1 MPATGGPA
9 TAVDEWPAL
18 CGAGI
23 NLPLPRGRYRGS
35 LPALDL
41 SLHLFI
47 PLACAFLYVVAALM
61 LKRASALGVGVW
73 RIGFLANWV
82 MFLFFLPWWL
92 AHPGTGG
99 HAWTDYWQPAVSGL
113 LFLGGQMFIF
123 FALQGGDVSVTTP
136 VMGTKVLM
144 VALLS
149 LLLRAGDV
157 PWQWWT
163 GAVLSTSAVA
173 LLHFGEPHG
182 QRSRVGHTVLLAGMS
197 ALSFSLCDVL
207 LQKWVVAWGSGRY
220 LPPMFMFNALYTF
233 AFVPFFRAPLTALD
247 RRAWLWT
254 GGGALLLAIN
264 NIGIALSIAVWR
276 SATSVN
282 ILYSLR
288 GLVSVALVWLIGHWF
303 SNDEQHLT
311 PRVFRFRLVGAAL
324 MLAAIVLVLV

>member
-1 MPATGGPA
+1 MRGG
-9 TAVDEWPAL
+9 T
-18 CGAGI
+18 

-41 SLHLFI
+41 SLHLVI

-61 LKRASALGVGVW
+61 LKRASSLGVGAW

-82 MFLFFLPWWL
+82 MFLSYLPWWL
-92 AHPGTGG
+92 AQPGGSG
-99 HAWTDYWQPAVSGL
+99 HAWMDYWQPAVSGL

-123 FALQGGDVSVTTP
+123 LALHRGDVSVTTP

-149 LLLRAGDV
+149 QLLRAGDV

-163 GAVLSTSAVA
+163 GAALSTAAVA

-182 QRSRVGHTVLLAGMS
+182 QRSLVGRTVVLAGLS
-197 ALSFSLCDVL
+197 ALSFSLSDVL
-207 LQKWVVAWGSGRY
+207 LQKWVVAWGSGHY
-220 LPPMFMFNALYTF
+220 LPPMLMFTALYTF
-233 AFVPFFRAPLTALD
+233 AFVPFFRAPLWELD
-247 RRAWLWT
+247 RRAWSWT
-254 GGGALLLAIN
+254 AGGALLLAVN
-264 NIGIALSIAVWR
+264 NVGIALSIAVWR
-276 SATSVN
+276 TATSVN

-288 GLVSVALVWLIGHWF
+288 GLISVVLVWAIGHWF
-303 SNDEQHLT
+303 SNEEHRLT

>member
-1 MPATGGPA
+1 MPAAPGGLARAAPESA
-9 TAVDEWPAL
+9 AL
-18 CGAGI
+18 GGA
-23 NLPLPRGRYRGS
+23 NPPLPRGRSRGS
-35 LPALDL
+35 VPALEL
-41 SLHLFI
+41 SLPFFI

-82 MFLFFLPWWL
+82 MFLFFLPGWL
-92 AHPGTGG
+92 GQSGGG
-99 HAWTDYWQPAVSGL
+99 HVWTDYWQPAVSGL

-123 FALQGGDVSVTTP
+123 LALQSGDVSVTTP
-136 VMGTKVLM
+136 VMGVKVLL

-149 LLLRAGDV
+149 QLLRAGDV

-163 GAVLSTSAVA
+163 GAGLSTAAVA

-182 QRSRVGHTVLLAGMS
+182 QRSRVGRTVLLAGMS
-197 ALSFSLCDVL
+197 ALSVSMGDVL
-207 LQKWVVAWGSGRY
+207 LQKWVVGWGSGRY
-220 LPPMFMFNALYTF
+220 LPPMFLFNALYTF
-233 AFVPFFRAPLTALD
+233 AFVPFFRAPLWALD

-264 NIGIALSIAVWR
+264 NAGIALAIAVWR
-276 SATSVN
+276 TATSVN

-288 GLVSVALVWLIGHWF
+288 GLVSVGLVWAIGHWF

-311 PRVFRFRLVGAAL
+311 PRVFRFRLIGAGL

>member
-1 MPATGGPA
+1 MQ
-9 TAVDEWPAL
+9 
-18 CGAGI
+18 I
-23 NLPLPRGRYRGS
+23 SLPL
-35 LPALDL
+35 L
-41 SLHLFI
+41 I
-47 PLACAFLYVVAALM
+47 PLACAFIYVVAALM

-73 RIGFLANWV
+73 RIGFLANCT

-92 AHPGTGG
+92 AQSGASG

-123 FALQGGDVSVTTP
+123 LALQGGDVSVTTP

-149 LLLRAGDV
+149 HLLRAGEV

-173 LLHFGEPHG
+173 FLHFGEPHG
-182 QRSRVGHTVLLAGMS
+182 QRSRVGRTVLLAGMS
-197 ALSFSLCDVL
+197 AVSFSLCDVL
-207 LQKWVVAWGSGRY
+207 LQKWVVGWGSGRY
-220 LPPMFMFNALYTF
+220 LPPMFLFNALYTF
-233 AFVPFFRAPLTALD
+233 AFVPFFRAPLWALD

-264 NIGIALSIAVWR
+264 NVGIAFSIAAWR
-276 SATSVN
+276 AATSVN

-288 GLVSVALVWLIGHWF
+288 GLVSVALVWAVGHWF
-303 SNDEQHLT
+303 ASEEQHLA
-311 PRVFRFRLVGAAL
+311 PRVFRFRLIGAAL

>member
-1 MPATGGPA
+1 M
-9 TAVDEWPAL
+9 
-18 CGAGI
+18 
-23 NLPLPRGRYRGS
+23 
-35 LPALDL
+35 PALDIPFQL
-41 SLHLFI
+41 I
-47 PLACAFLYVVAALM
+47 VPLACAFLYVIAALM
-61 LKRASALGVGVW
+61 LKRASGLGVGVW

-92 AHPGTGG
+92 SQSGG
-99 HAWTDYWQPAVSGL
+99 SGHVWTEYWRPAVSGL

-123 FALQGGDVSVTTP
+123 LALQGGDVSVTTP

-149 LLLRAGDV
+149 HLLRAGAV

-163 GAVLSTSAVA
+163 GAVFSTAAVA
-173 LLHFGEPHG
+173 LLHLGEPHG
-182 QRSRVGHTVLLAGMS
+182 QRSRVGQTVLLAGMS

-207 LQKWVVAWGSGRY
+207 LQKWVVGWGSGQY

-233 AFVPFFRAPLTALD
+233 AFVPFFRAPLSALD

-254 GGGALLLAIN
+254 GGGALLLAVN
-264 NIGIALSIAVWR
+264 NIGIALSIAMWR
-276 SATSVN
+276 AATSVN

-303 SNDEQHLT
+303 SSEEQHFT
-311 PRVFRFRLVGAAL
+311 ARVFRFRLAGAAL

>member
-1 MPATGGPA
+1 MTH
-9 TAVDEWPAL
+9 
-18 CGAGI
+18 
-23 NLPLPRGRYRGS
+23 LPL
-35 LPALDL
+35 LV
-41 SLHLFI
+41 
-47 PLACAFLYVVAALM
+47 PLACAILYVLAALM

-82 MFLFFLPWWL
+82 MFFFFLPWWL
-92 AHPGTGG
+92 SQAGDSGHP
-99 HAWTDYWQPAVSGL
+99 WTDYWQPAVSGL

-123 FALQGGDVSVTTP
+123 LALQGGDVSVTTP
-136 VMGTKVLM
+136 VMGTKVLL

-149 LLLRAGDV
+149 HLLRAGVV

-182 QRSRVGHTVLLAGMS
+182 QRLRVGRTVLLAGMS

-207 LQKWVVAWGSGRY
+207 LQKWVVGWGSGRY
-220 LPPMFMFNALYTF
+220 LPPMFLFNALYTF
-233 AFVPFFRAPLTALD
+233 AFVPFFRAPLRALD

-254 GGGALLLAIN
+254 GGGALLLAVN
-264 NIGIALSIAVWR
+264 NTGIAVSVAVWR
-276 SATSVN
+276 AATSVN

-288 GLVSVALVWLIGHWF
+288 GLISVVLVWLIGHWF

-311 PRVFRFRLVGAAL
+311 PRGFQYRLVGAAL
-324 MLAAIVLVLV
+324 MLGAIVLVLV

>member
-1 MPATGGPA
+1 
-9 TAVDEWPAL
+9 VQFS
-18 CGAGI
+18 
-23 NLPLPRGRYRGS
+23 LPL
-35 LPALDL
+35 L
-41 SLHLFI
+41 I

-92 AHPGTGG
+92 AQPGDSG

-113 LFLGGQMFIF
+113 LFLGGQMFF
-123 FALQGGDVSVTTP
+123 FLALQKGDVSVTTP
-136 VMGTKVLM
+136 VMGTKVIM

-149 LLLRAGDV
+149 HLLRAGDV

-182 QRSRVGHTVLLAGMS
+182 ERSRMGRTVLLAGMS
-197 ALSFSLCDVL
+197 ALSFSLGDVL
-207 LQKWVVAWGSGRY
+207 LQKWVVDWGSARY
-220 LPPMFMFNALYTF
+220 LPPMFLFTALYTF
-233 AFVPFFRAPLTALD
+233 AFVPFFRAPLWALD

-254 GGGALLLAIN
+254 AGGAVVLAVN
-264 NIGIALSIAVWR
+264 NVGIALSIAVWR
-276 SATSVN
+276 AATSVN

-288 GLVSVALVWLIGHWF
+288 GLVSVVLVWAVGHWF
-303 SNDEQHLT
+303 SSNEQHLA
-311 PRVFRFRLVGAAL
+311 PRVFRFRLVGAVL